1 MTINFT
7 TTVAELKTAFKTL
20 QPAMSKE
27 ETRFYLNGICFE
39 KIGNEVNFIATDGHK
54 LICIDVL
61 KNDYFSVL
69 SSEMEKDFN
78 FIIPRGAIE
87 EFLAADKVKCE
98 NICIS
103 FTVDKVTFEYDNGE
117 VIKVYRL
124 IDGTFPDW
132 RKVIPKNTKGYV
144 SFNPKYLEQFCK
156 NLSAMDTV
164 RLECDPDE
172 KTGDGSVQPQLI
184 KTSMGALLVL
194 MPVRF

>member
-1 MTINFT
+1 MTISFT

-20 QPAMSKE
+20 QSAISKDS
-27 ETRFYLNGICFE
+27 TRYYLNGVCFE
-39 KIGNEVNFIATDGHK
+39 KIGNEVNFITTDDHK
-54 LICIDVL
+54 LIFIDVL

-69 SSEMEKDFN
+69 SSEMKGDFN

-87 EFLAADKVKCE
+87 EFLAVDKVKCE

-103 FTVDKVTFEYDNGE
+103 FTVDKVKFEYDGGE
-117 VIKVYRL
+117 VIKIYRL
-124 IDGTFPDW
+124 IDGQFPEW
-132 RKVIPKNTKGYV
+132 RKVVPKNTKGYV

-156 NLSAMDTV
+156 TLSAMDTV

-172 KTGDGSVQPQLI
+172 ETGDGSAKPQLI
-184 KTSMGALLVL
+184 KTSMGAQLIL